1 MFDNIPY
8 KSFCWGLGTTSFRT
22 KNFNKTIEDQLSLLD
37 EFWNTDDNSNYNW
50 NGNNVLQ
57 AKYYDFMHEKGFVKG
72 EANNKPKDAREKT
85 SGLVDIGLIDDNRKI
100 TGAGAALLEISRS
113 GDFSSDNALQIDKDS
128 FIYLKQLL
136 KTYNSVNGETVRPF
150 IVLLY
155 LLSKL
160 NYLTLEEYTY
170 LLPLCTSFENT
181 QTILQEISEFRQG
194 NISVDEIILNRLM
207 SMDNYQQALDLF
219 IDNDVD
225 EELICT
231 IGMNR
236 KSRDN
241 DRVYNAL
248 YKYIYQKYI
257 ERKPVELEIFDS
269 INMIKNAK
277 VKTQWK
283 KLLFKSARRSTVD
296 SNRDNSIR
304 QSLFDEIQTENELK
318 KAFFKMMHL
327 FKARATLSDYLDLN
341 RRYIKTTE
349 VIIFED
355 DLVKIDIIPKYFFN
369 AVIDQLYLSAYEES
383 ELLFDD
389 CDITDIN
396 PVLAIDEN
404 VIFDGINAEFN
415 VNVVS
420 LDEAYRIVNENRYQ
434 RFNQLIDEK
443 FTDDKLIVLLDLF
456 KARNDNE
463 IRNMVTDNA
472 DIPTIFEYIL
482 GVIWYKVSDRQG
494 DILSYMKLSLEADL
508 LPKTHAGGGEADL
521 VYEYPQTDH
530 YPMHSLLIEATLAT
544 DTNQRRME
552 MEPVSRHLGRH
563 LIRTGNMNSYCVFIT
578 PYLDI
583 NVIADFRSRKTTPYY
598 DTQDTTQ
605 YVEGMKIIPLNTD
618 TLKTIIHR
626 HLLYRSLYGVFETAF
641 QSDLPPHKWYEN
653 CIYNNV
659 LGD

>member
-22 KNFNKTIEDQLSLLD
+22 KNFNKTIEEQLSLLD

-50 NGNNVLQ
+50 NGNNELQ
-57 AKYYDFMHEKGFVKG
+57 AKYYDFMHDKGFVKG
-72 EANNKPKDAREKT
+72 DARNKSKDAREKT

-100 TGAGAALLEISRS
+100 TVAGAALLAISRS

-128 FIYLKQLL
+128 FVYLKQLL
-136 KTYNSVNGETVRPF
+136 KTFNQVNGSTVRPF

-160 NYLTLEEYTY
+160 EYLTLEEYTY

-181 QTILQEISEFRQG
+181 QTILQKITDFRQN
-194 NISVDEIILNRLM
+194 NISIDEIIVEKLL
-207 SMDNYQQALDLF
+207 SMENYQQALQLMM
-219 IDNDVD
+219 DNAVS

-236 KSRDN
+236 KSRNYDKPYFPL
-241 DRVYNAL
+241 YNQLFDLYVNNNYACAL
-248 YKYIYQKYI
+248 QVFEATKNVNIGKLWRGYLFDTISTVSI
-257 ERKPVELEIFDS
+257 ERDPLAHLKICEFSNVTNEEE
-269 INMIKNAK
+269 
-277 VKTQWK
+277 
-283 KLLFKSARRSTVD
+283 FK
-296 SNRDNSIR
+296 I
-304 QSLFDEIQTENELK
+304 
-318 KAFFKMMHL
+318 AFFKVMHL
-327 FKARATLSDYLDLN
+327 LKAKATLSDYLDLN
-341 RRYIKTTE
+341 RRYIRTTD

-355 DLVKIDIIPKYFFN
+355 DMVKIDVIPKQFFN
-369 AVIDQLYLSAYEES
+369 SVIDELYQCAYEES
-383 ELLFDD
+383 DLLFDD
-389 CDITDIN
+389 CSIEDISPALVINEDDII
-396 PVLAIDEN
+396 A
-404 VIFDGINAEFN
+404 GINAEFN
-415 VNVVS
+415 VQVTT

-443 FTDDKLIVLLDLF
+443 FTDENLVTLLNLF
-456 KARNDNE
+456 ESRNDNE

-482 GVIWYKVSDRQG
+482 GIIWYKVSDRQG
-494 DILSYMKLSLEADL
+494 NILDYMKLSLEADL

-521 VYEYPQTDH
+521 VYEYSATEF
-530 YPMHSLLIEATLAT
+530 YPLHSLLIEATLAN

-552 MEPVSRHLGRH
+552 MEPVSRHLGKH

-605 YVEGMKIIPLNTD
+605 FVDGMKIIPLNTVV
-618 TLKTIIHR
+618 LKYIISENIKYKT
-626 HLLYRSLYGVFETAF
+626 LYRLFHRAYEST
-641 QSDLPPHKWYEN
+641 LPPHLWYEKFV
-653 CIYNNV
+653 CNNYIEV
-659 LGD
+659 T

>member
-37 EFWNTDDNSNYNW
+37 EFWNIDDNSNYNW

-57 AKYYDFMHEKGFVKG
+57 AKYYDFMQEKGFVKG

-136 KTYNSVNGETVRPF
+136 KTYNSVNGEIVRPF

-219 IDNDVD
+219 LDNDVN
-225 EELICT
+225 EKLICT

-236 KSRDN
+236 KSRNYDKPYFPL
-241 DRVYNAL
+241 YN
-248 YKYIYQKYI
+248 Q
-257 ERKPVELEIFDS
+257 
-269 INMIKNAK
+269 
-277 VKTQWK
+277 
-283 KLLFKSARRSTVD
+283 
-296 SNRDNSIR
+296 
-304 QSLFDEIQTENELK
+304 LFDLFVNNNTSCALQVFEATKSVKIGKLWRGYLFDTISTRLIESEPLAHIKINEFSNVSNEYDFK
-318 KAFFKMMHL
+318 VAFFKVMHL
-327 FKARATLSDYLDLN
+327 MKAKATLSDYLDLN

-355 DLVKIDIIPKYFFN
+355 DLVKIDIIPKHFFN

-404 VIFDGINAEFN
+404 VIVDGINAEFN

-521 VYEYPQTDH
+521 VYEYPQTEY

-583 NVIADFRSRKTTPYY
+583 NVVADFRSRKTTPYY